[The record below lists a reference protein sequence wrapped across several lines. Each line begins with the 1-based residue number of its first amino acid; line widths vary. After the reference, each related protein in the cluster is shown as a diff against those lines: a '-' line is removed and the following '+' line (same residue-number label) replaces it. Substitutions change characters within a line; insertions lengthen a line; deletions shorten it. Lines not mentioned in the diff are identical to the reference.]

1 MSTRTIQPTSFAIER
16 WMRMPL
22 LLNTPPIPGLV
33 ATPPIGGDLV
43 AFSGYAD
50 FTGTGPQ
57 IEGTGDV
64 DTDPQETW
72 LEYDAELVVG
82 PHWRLLRGVSPI
94 VVIGGH
100 SQVSPDEAQAMGFKV
115 QAITKIS
122 LIQTQGQL
130 FSRIQLNV
138 SVVVRGGVDGK
149 VLSLAYYGTAW
160 GYLFPTGV
168 PTAPFGPEGVFF
180 PGPPTEPADVT

>member
-1 MSTRTIQPTSFAIER
+1 
-16 WMRMPL
+16 
-22 LLNTPPIPGLV
+22 
-33 ATPPIGGDLV
+33 
-43 AFSGYAD
+43 
-50 FTGTGPQ
+50 
-57 IEGTGDV
+57 
-64 DTDPQETW
+64 
-72 LEYDAELVVG
+72 
-82 PHWRLLRGVSPI
+82 
-94 VVIGGH
+94 
-100 SQVSPDEAQAMGFKV
+100 MGFKV